1 MWDFVMCGTTLS
13 VGASVS
19 FFHTSWITSAWAW
32 PLGVWTCSDT
42 KAFRTHLTKCEKSEM
57 KWRLLVGSPGFLS
70 WLLQRKGN
78 LVTYLKQLNRLK
90 IKIQYKFQDPNWP
103 TFDTKQFPQTPIPRI
118 TGPVIDEE
126 AILLSQNG
134 GFQKNPR
141 QNIRLHIAL
150 RSENSKDL
158 GPASWKK
165 K

>member
-1 MWDFVMCGTTLS
+1 M
-13 VGASVS
+13 A
-19 FFHTSWITSAWAW
+19 AA
-32 PLGVWTCSDT
+32 
-42 KAFRTHLTKCEKSEM
+42 EE
-57 KWRLLVGSPGFLS
+57 
-70 WLLQRKGN
+70 RKFS
-78 LVTYLKQLNRLK
+78 YLKQLSRLK
-90 IKIQYKFQDPNWP
+90 IRIQYKFQDTNWP

-158 GPASWKK
+158 GPVSWKK